1 MSVLIEI
8 KYFNSFI
15 VKKVIDSVNGFAMWP
30 GLPWSPYDA
39 VFVPPITP
47 ATIAWPANNKLTDPP
62 PPTTPTLQTAL
73 TPSNYMWYIE
83 ESRIRGGYNN
93 TEVGYGVRAYITENN
108 DDEIV
113 SSNSIIYSGI
123 YNALTD
129 FNETNVFSVG
139 ENITKSV
146 DPTYGSIQRMYTNDG
161 NLMVFQEDK
170 VSRALI
176 DKSAIYSAQGDATIT
191 SSNLVIGQVTPYAGE
206 YGIGKNPESFAKK
219 GYRIYWADQSRGAV
233 LRLSRDGITEIS
245 EYGMRDHFRDVLSPI
260 TSNYKL
266 SNLLSFAVVGTGT
279 TIELDGDVSLIELGM
294 SIYGNYG
301 NVSGAYVT
309 NISITTA
316 TKADITFSQSIGSG
330 SGTLNLYKLL
340 KDKIVGGFDNY
351 ADSFV
356 VSIQPSVNDLSSGD
370 GTYNTI
376 SFNDVNNGWTSF
388 WDYKPNQADTL
399 NANYYTCKGGSIWK
413 HYDASTAKNRGQF
426 YGEQVS
432 TSVTFVFNPQVSV
445 SKNFNT
451 ISYEGTNGWE
461 VESFQSDAQGV
472 DINNYSGPPSLNDY
486 QDITTNVYSYNEG
499 SYTDGGVTYRSGFD
513 RKEGKYVS
521 NLINNSSARI
531 DEVIYGVD
539 MSGIKGYYATV
550 KIKTDSTTDV
560 GGSKQVFAVSTN
572 NVFSS
577 Q

>member
-1 MSVLIEI
+1 MSALIEV

-15 VKKVIDSVNGFAMWP
+15 LKKVLDDVDFIAMWP
-30 GLPWSPYDA
+30 GLPWSPYSA
-39 VFVPPITP
+39 VFAPPITP
-47 ATIAWPANNKLTDPP
+47 ATITWPSNNK
-62 PPTTPTLQTAL
+62 PTTTGSLQTAS
-73 TPSNYMWYIE
+73 TSTGYMWYLE

-93 TEVGYGVRAYITENN
+93 TEAGYGVRAYITEEN

-113 SSNSIIYSGI
+113 SSNSLTYSGI

-129 FNETNVFSVG
+129 FNETNVFSIG

-146 DPTYGSIQRMYTNDG
+146 DPTYGSIQRIYTNDG

-176 DKSAIYSAQGDATIT
+176 DKSAIYSAQGDATVT
-191 SSNLVIGQVTPYAGE
+191 SSDLVIGQVTPYAGE
-206 YGIGKNPESFAKK
+206 YGISKNPESFAKK

-245 EYGMRDHFRDVLSPI
+245 EYGMRDHFRDTFSPI

-266 SNLLSFAVVGTGT
+266 SDLLSFTVSGTGV
-279 TIELDGDVSLIELGM
+279 TIGLTGDVSLIELGM

-301 NVSGAYVT
+301 GATGAYVT
-309 NISITTA
+309 DISVTGATT
-316 TKADITFSQSIGSG
+316 ADITFSQSIAAGT
-330 SGTLNLYKLL
+330 GTLNLYKLV
-340 KDKIVGGFDNY
+340 KDKVVGGFDNY
-351 ADSFV
+351 ADAYV
-356 VSIQPSVNDLSSGD
+356 VSIQPSVNDLSAGD
-370 GTYNTI
+370 GTYDTV
-376 SFNDVNNGWTSF
+376 SFNDSNNGWNSF
-388 WDYKPNQADTL
+388 WDYKPNLADTL
-399 NANYYTCKGGSIWK
+399 NANYYTCKGGSIWR
-413 HYDASTAKNRGQF
+413 HYDASMAKNRGQF
-426 YGEQVS
+426 YGVQTD

-451 ISYEGTNGWE
+451 VSYEGMNGWE
-461 VESFQSDAQGV
+461 VESFKSDTQGI
-472 DINNYSGPPSLNDY
+472 DLNNYSGPPSLNDY
-486 QDITTNVYSYNEG
+486 QDVTSNVYSYDEG
-499 SYTDGGVTYRSGFD
+499 SYTEGGVTYRAGFD

-521 NLINNSSARI
+521 NLINNSTARI

-550 KIKTDSTTDV
+550 KVKTDATTDV
-560 GGSKQVFAVSTN
+560 GGLKQIFAVSTN

-577 Q
+577 

>member
-1 MSVLIEI
+1 MSALIEV

-15 VKKVIDSVNGFAMWP
+15 LKKVLDDVDFIAMWP
-30 GLPWSPYDA
+30 GLPWSPYSA
-39 VFVPPITP
+39 VFAPPITP
-47 ATIAWPANNKLTDPP
+47 ATITWPSNNK
-62 PPTTPTLQTAL
+62 PTTTGSLQTAS
-73 TPSNYMWYIE
+73 TSTSYMWYLE

-93 TEVGYGVRAYITENN
+93 TEAGYGVRAYITEEN

-113 SSNSIIYSGI
+113 SSNSLTYSGI

-129 FNETNVFSVG
+129 FNETNVFSIG

-146 DPTYGSIQRMYTNDG
+146 DPTYGSIQRIYTNDG

-176 DKSAIYSAQGDATIT
+176 NKSAIYSAQGDATVT
-191 SSNLVIGQVTPYAGE
+191 SSDLVIGQVTPYAGE
-206 YGIGKNPESFAKK
+206 YGISKNPESFAKK

-245 EYGMRDHFRDVLSPI
+245 EYGMRDHFRDAFSPI

-266 SNLLSFAVVGTGT
+266 SDLLSFTVSGTGV
-279 TIELDGDVSLIELGM
+279 TIGLTGDVSLIELGM

-301 NVSGAYVT
+301 GATGAYVT
-309 NISITTA
+309 DISVTGATT
-316 TKADITFSQSIGSG
+316 ADITFSQSIAAGA
-330 SGTLNLYKLL
+330 GTLNLYKLI
-340 KDKIVGGFDNY
+340 KDKVVGGFDNY
-351 ADSFV
+351 ADAYV
-356 VSIQPSVNDLSSGD
+356 VSIQPSVNDLSAGD
-370 GTYNTI
+370 GTYDTV
-376 SFNDVNNGWTSF
+376 SFNDSNNGWNSF
-388 WDYKPNQADTL
+388 WDYKPNLADTL
-399 NANYYTCKGGSIWK
+399 NANYYTCKGGSIWR
-413 HYDASTAKNRGQF
+413 HYDASMAKNRGQF
-426 YGEQVS
+426 YGLQTD

-451 ISYEGTNGWE
+451 VSYEGMNGWE
-461 VESFQSDAQGV
+461 VESFKSDTQGI
-472 DINNYSGPPSLNDY
+472 DLNNYSGPPSLNDY
-486 QDITTNVYSYNEG
+486 QDVTSNVYSYDEG
-499 SYTDGGVTYRSGFD
+499 SYIEGGVTYRAGFD

-521 NLINNSSARI
+521 NLINNSTARI

-550 KIKTDSTTDV
+550 KVKTDATTDV
-560 GGSKQVFAVSTN
+560 GGLKQIFAVSTN

>member
-1 MSVLIEI
+1 MSALIEV

-15 VKKVIDSVNGFAMWP
+15 LKKVLDDVDFIAMWP
-30 GLPWSPYDA
+30 GLPWSPYSA
-39 VFVPPITP
+39 VFAPPITP
-47 ATIAWPANNKLTDPP
+47 ATITWPSNNK
-62 PPTTPTLQTAL
+62 PTTTGSLQTAS
-73 TPSNYMWYIE
+73 TSTGYMRYLE

-93 TEVGYGVRAYITENN
+93 TEAGYGVRAYITEEN

-113 SSNSIIYSGI
+113 SSNSLTYSGI

-129 FNETNVFSVG
+129 FNETNVFSIG

-146 DPTYGSIQRMYTNDG
+146 DPTYGSIQRIYTNDG

-176 DKSAIYSAQGDATIT
+176 NKSAIYSAQGDATVT
-191 SSNLVIGQVTPYAGE
+191 SSDLVIGQVTPYAGE
-206 YGIGKNPESFAKK
+206 YGISKNPESFAKK

-245 EYGMRDHFRDVLSPI
+245 EYGMRDHFRDTFSPI

-266 SNLLSFAVVGTGT
+266 SDLLSFTVSGTGV
-279 TIELDGDVSLIELGM
+279 TIGLTGDVSLIELGM

-301 NVSGAYVT
+301 GATGAYVT
-309 NISITTA
+309 DISVTGATT
-316 TKADITFSQSIGSG
+316 ADITFSQSIAAGT
-330 SGTLNLYKLL
+330 GTLNLYKLV
-340 KDKIVGGFDNY
+340 KDKVVGGFDNY
-351 ADSFV
+351 ADAYV
-356 VSIQPSVNDLSSGD
+356 VSIQPSVNDLSAGD
-370 GTYNTI
+370 GTYDTV
-376 SFNDVNNGWTSF
+376 SFNDSNNGWNSF
-388 WDYKPNQADTL
+388 WDYKPNLADTL
-399 NANYYTCKGGSIWK
+399 NANYYTCKGGSIWR
-413 HYDASTAKNRGQF
+413 HYDASMAKNRGQF
-426 YGEQVS
+426 YGVQTD

-451 ISYEGTNGWE
+451 VSYEGMNGWE
-461 VESFQSDAQGV
+461 VESFKSDTQGI
-472 DINNYSGPPSLNDY
+472 DLNNYSGPPSLNDY
-486 QDITTNVYSYNEG
+486 QDVTSNVYSYDEG
-499 SYTDGGVTYRSGFD
+499 SYTEGGVTYRAGFD

-521 NLINNSSARI
+521 NLINNSTARI

-550 KIKTDSTTDV
+550 KVKTDATTDV
-560 GGSKQVFAVSTN
+560 GGLKQIFAVSTN

-577 Q
+577 

>member
-1 MSVLIEI
+1 MSALIEV

-15 VKKVIDSVNGFAMWP
+15 LKKVLDDVDFIAMWP
-30 GLPWSPYDA
+30 GLPWSPYSA
-39 VFVPPITP
+39 VFAPPITP
-47 ATIAWPANNKLTDPP
+47 ATITWPSNNK
-62 PPTTPTLQTAL
+62 PTTTGSLQTAS
-73 TPSNYMWYIE
+73 TSTGYMWYLE

-93 TEVGYGVRAYITENN
+93 TEAGYGVRAYITEEN

-113 SSNSIIYSGI
+113 SSNSLTYSGI

-139 ENITKSV
+139 ESITKSV
-146 DPTYGSIQRMYTNDG
+146 DPTYGSIQRIYTNDG

-176 DKSAIYSAQGDATIT
+176 DKSAIYSAQGDATVT
-191 SSNLVIGQVTPYAGE
+191 SSDLVIGQVTPYAGE
-206 YGIGKNPESFAKK
+206 YGISKNPESFAKK

-245 EYGMRDHFRDVLSPI
+245 EYGMRDHFRDAFSPI

-266 SNLLSFAVVGTGT
+266 SDLLSFTVSGTGV
-279 TIELDGDVSLIELGM
+279 TIGLTGDVSLIELGM

-301 NVSGAYVT
+301 GATGAYVT
-309 NISITTA
+309 DISVTGATT
-316 TKADITFSQSIGSG
+316 ADITFSQSISAGT
-330 SGTLNLYKLL
+330 GTLNLYKLI
-340 KDKIVGGFDNY
+340 KDKVVGGFDNY
-351 ADSFV
+351 ADAYV
-356 VSIQPSVNDLSSGD
+356 VSIQPSVNDLSAGD
-370 GTYNTI
+370 GTYDTV
-376 SFNDVNNGWTSF
+376 SFNDSNNGWNSF
-388 WDYKPNQADTL
+388 WDYKPNLADTL
-399 NANYYTCKGGSIWK
+399 NANYYTCKGGSIWR
-413 HYDASTAKNRGQF
+413 HYDASMAKNRGQF
-426 YGEQVS
+426 YGVQTD

-451 ISYEGTNGWE
+451 VSYEGTNGWE
-461 VESFQSDAQGV
+461 VESFKSDTQGI
-472 DINNYSGPPSLNDY
+472 DLNNYSGPPSLNDY
-486 QDITTNVYSYNEG
+486 QDVSTSVYSYDEG
-499 SYTDGGVTYRSGFD
+499 SYTEGGVTYRAGFD

-521 NLINNSSARI
+521 NLVNNSTARI
-531 DEVIYGVD
+531 DEVIFGVD

-550 KIKTDSTTDV
+550 KIKTDATTDI
-560 GGSKQVFAVSTN
+560 GGLKQIFAVSTN

>member
-1 MSVLIEI
+1 MSALIEV

-15 VKKVIDSVNGFAMWP
+15 LKKVLDDVDFIAMWP
-30 GLPWSPYDA
+30 GLPWSPYSA
-39 VFVPPITP
+39 VFAPPITP
-47 ATIAWPANNKLTDPP
+47 ATITWPSNNK
-62 PPTTPTLQTAL
+62 PTTTGSLQTAS
-73 TPSNYMWYIE
+73 TSTGYMWYLE

-93 TEVGYGVRAYITENN
+93 TEAGYGVRAYITEEN

-113 SSNSIIYSGI
+113 SSNSLTYSGI

-129 FNETNVFSVG
+129 FNETNVFSIG

-146 DPTYGSIQRMYTNDG
+146 DPTYGSIQRIYTNDG

-176 DKSAIYSAQGDATIT
+176 NKSAIYSAQGDATVT
-191 SSNLVIGQVTPYAGE
+191 SSDLVIGQVTPYAGE
-206 YGIGKNPESFAKK
+206 YGISKNPESFAKK

-245 EYGMRDHFRDVLSPI
+245 EYGMRDHFRDAFSPI

-266 SNLLSFAVVGTGT
+266 SDLLSFTVSGAGV
-279 TIELDGDVSLIELGM
+279 TIGLTGDVSLIELGM

-301 NVSGAYVT
+301 GATGAYVT
-309 NISITTA
+309 DISLTGATTA
-316 TKADITFSQSIGSG
+316 NITFSQSIGAG
-330 SGTLNLYKLL
+330 TGTLNLYKLV
-340 KDKIVGGFDNY
+340 KDKVVGGFDNY
-351 ADSFV
+351 ADAYV
-356 VSIQPSVNDLSSGD
+356 VSIQPSVNDLSAGD
-370 GTYNTI
+370 GTYDTV
-376 SFNDVNNGWTSF
+376 SFNDSNNGWNSF
-388 WDYKPNQADTL
+388 WDYKPNLADTL
-399 NANYYTCKGGSIWK
+399 NANYYTCKGGSIWR

-426 YGEQVS
+426 YGVQTD

-451 ISYEGTNGWE
+451 VSYEGMNGWE
-461 VESFQSDAQGV
+461 VESFKSDTQGV
-472 DINNYSGPPSLNDY
+472 DLNNYSGPPSLNDY
-486 QDITTNVYSYNEG
+486 QDVTSNVYSYDEG
-499 SYTDGGVTYRSGFD
+499 SYTEGGVTYRAGFD

-521 NLINNSSARI
+521 NLINNSTARI

-550 KIKTDSTTDV
+550 KVKTDATTDV
-560 GGSKQVFAVSTN
+560 GGLKQVFAVSTN